1 MSKPKISPECWGRH
15 DELLTDILSTDELW
29 GYHRDHEIRLGI
41 PNGGILC
48 VSVISPEEEV
58 YFLYTEIFDAD
69 LYGDEDWHVEQAK
82 KLIDHLEGVPS
93 CPGQLKL
100 SLGV

>member
-1 MSKPKISPECWGRH
+1 MSIEVRCQDWERL
-15 DELLTDILSTDELW
+15 DEFLGDIIAADKLVGSHS
-29 GYHRDHEIRLGI
+29 GYEIRLGM

-58 YFLYTEIFDAD
+58 YFLYTEFFDAD

-82 KLIDHLEGVPS
+82 KLIDHLEGVTS
-93 CPGQLKL
+93 CPGQLPL
-100 SLGV
+100 NLGV